1 MSQPPPPP
9 PIPGV
14 KSSQPVKGGTEAV
27 QDELLLLF
35 ELLKAT
41 QYGPQVKITTDN
53 ATQQLAW
60 LQAEIARHKEEID
73 RLKIEKQLW
82 ESDATT
88 HARDNVN
95 LRLENAYLS
104 DRLAKLQQ

>member
-14 KSSQPVKGGTEAV
+14 KPPEPVK
-27 QDELLLLF
+27 
-35 ELLKAT
+35 
-41 QYGPQVKITTDN
+41 TTDN
-53 ATQQLAW
+53 ATQQLAC
-60 LQAEIARHKEEID
+60 LQAEIARCKEEID
-73 RLKIEKQLW
+73 RLKIEVQLW

-88 HARDNVN
+88 HARDNFN

-104 DRLAKLQQ
+104 NRLAKLQQ